1 MQNKLQK
8 YFKTTNKS
16 FLTESI
22 IIYIEDEWDDP
33 LNVYIQKNFER
44 INEKLSFSRKQLF
57 YYPSCVSGN
66 QKDNKAL
73 IEFIRY
79 RSPLYYSI
87 GEEEMDEA
95 ISGLFNSLS
104 PKEFYD
110 IIKNEL
116 SLREISG
123 PALLKLSSNEFG
135 GTNTIVCDTI
145 EYENEQDIDRF
156 FSGYIKELNS
166 IPRIHCS
173 KSRLSGY
180 HQEYDADRN
189 FDTDGKEISYE
200 IRKQIEEIVSNEDF
214 DVLAGVLLY
223 ILETMQEA
231 KPEIIKKVKPLIDKR
246 KLLELQSALSR
257 MIIDEHYHI
266 YLADY
271 GNMEVKMHP
280 LPKTVYI
287 LFLSHPEGIR
297 FKELYLYKKE
307 LLAIYNKIT
316 NQYDKEKIEKAVDEL
331 VDMTNPSINQ
341 KCSRIR
347 EAFRKIMDEDIARY
361 YYIDGSNGEP
371 KKILLPERLIEM
383 RF

>member
-22 IIYIEDEWDDP
+22 IIYFEDKWDDT
-33 LNVYIQKNFER
+33 LNVYIQKNFES
-44 INEKLSFSRKQLF
+44 INRKLSFSGKQLF

-66 QKDNKAL
+66 IKDNKAL
-73 IEFIRY
+73 IDLIRY

-95 ISGLFNSLS
+95 IRGLFNSLR
-104 PKEFYD
+104 PKDFYD
-110 IIKNEL
+110 IIKNEINLHEL
-116 SLREISG
+116 SG
-123 PALLKLSSNEFG
+123 TALLRLGDYEYYG
-135 GTNTIVCDTI
+135 AIVCDTI
-145 EYENEQDIDRF
+145 EYETEQDIDRF
-156 FSGYIKELNS
+156 FEGYIKELND
-166 IPRIHCS
+166 IPHIHCS
-173 KSRLSGY
+173 KSLLSAY
-180 HQEYDADRN
+180 HEEYDADRD

-214 DVLAGVLLY
+214 DVLAAVLLY

-231 KPEIIKKVKPLIDKR
+231 HPEIIKMVKPLIKKK
-246 KLLELQSALSR
+246 KLLETQSALSR
-257 MIIDEHYHI
+257 LVIDEYYHI
-266 YLADY
+266 YLVDY

-297 FKELYLYKKE
+297 FKELYRLKKE

-347 EAFRKIMDEDIARY
+347 EAFRKIMDEDTARY